1 LSGEH
6 VVRKVCQVFK
16 ITAQGYYKQRV
27 KRLERGKVEHC
38 VIKLVQK
45 TRRLHVRMGGKK
57 LYELHRE
64 EIHRM
69 APAIGRDKFFKILK
83 RYNQLIIRKR
93 KYARTTQSNHRF
105 RKYRN
110 LSKDFRACKA
120 HELWV
125 GDITYIRTRQ
135 GFIYLSLLTDG
146 YSRKIIG
153 WDLSRSLA
161 VEGAM
166 RAGKMALEQCRGNQV
181 IHHTDR
187 GFQYCSPG
195 YVEQMEKRGVKMSM
209 GEAGNCYDNAMA
221 ERVNG
226 ILKQE
231 YSLDATFENYEI
243 AKKTVREGIKLYNE
257 QRPHWGLKLKTPAY
271 VHALE

>member
-1 LSGEH
+1 M
-6 VVRKVCQVFK
+6 FK
-16 ITAQGYYKQRV
+16 ITAQGYYKRRF
-27 KRLERGKVEHC
+27 KRLETEKVEHH
-38 VIKLVQK
+38 VIELVQK
-45 TRRLHVRMGGKK
+45 TRRLHARMGGKK
-57 LYELHRE
+57 LYELHRQ
-64 EIHRM
+64 EIHRI

-83 RYNQLIIRKR
+83 QHNQLIIRRR

-105 RKYRN
+105 RKYEN
-110 LSKDFRACKA
+110 LSKGFSASKA
-120 HELWV
+120 HQLWV
-125 GDITYIRTRQ
+125 GDITYIRTKQ

-153 WDLSRSLA
+153 WDLSKSLA
-161 VEGAM
+161 VEGAI
-166 RAGKMALEQCRGNQV
+166 RAGKMALKQYRGSDV

-187 GFQYCSPG
+187 GFQYCSPT
-195 YVEQMEKRGVKMSM
+195 YVKQMEKRGVKMSM

-243 AKKTVREGIKLYNE
+243 AKTIVKEGIKLYNE

-271 VHALE
+271 VHGLH

>member
-1 LSGEH
+1 LSEEYG
-6 VVRKVCQVFK
+6 VRKVCGVFK
-16 ITAQGYYKQRV
+16 ITAQGYYKRRI
-27 KRLERGKVEHC
+27 KRLETEKEEHH
-38 VIKLVQK
+38 VIELVQK

-57 LYELHRE
+57 LYALHRQ
-64 EIHRM
+64 EIHRI

-83 RYNQLIIRKR
+83 RHSQLIIRRR

-105 RKYRN
+105 RKYEN
-110 LSKDFRACKA
+110 LSKGFSVCKA
-120 HELWV
+120 HQLWV
-125 GDITYIRTRQ
+125 GDITYIRTKQ

-153 WDLSRSLA
+153 WDLSKSLA

-166 RAGKMALEQCRGNQV
+166 RAAKMALKQYRGSNV

-187 GFQYCSPG
+187 GFQYCSPT

-231 YSLDATFENYEI
+231 YSLDATFDNYEI
-243 AKKTVREGIKLYNE
+243 AKSIVKEGVKLYNE
-257 QRPHWGLKLKTPAY
+257 QRPHWALKLKTPAY
-271 VHALE
+271 VHALH